1 MRNEIIGFKKSNHAF
16 LRQYERA
23 IPDKLVYLALRNYSG
38 EFLFQTLIQVKAQ
51 TIAKWGFNVS
61 TQDDLFIKIN
71 GNVIVTLFFCPAED
85 TANYLA
91 KTKSLIFNH
100 YII

>member
-1 MRNEIIGFKKSNHAF
+1 MNRQILNFKKSDHAM
-16 LRQYERA
+16 LRQWQRK
-23 IPDKLVYLALRNYSG
+23 IPEKLIYLVIRNFNG
-38 EFLFQTLIQVKAQ
+38 DFLSETLIQVKAQ
-51 TIAKWGFNVS
+51 TIVKWGFNVS

-71 GNVIVTLFFCPAED
+71 GNVIVTLFFCSAED